1 MNYRNRR
8 IDAFMTGD
16 FAASK
21 TTFDLQAKMSCID
34 DNTVDICFVHNSFSS
49 KNITSSVLLSM
60 CYVFTLHETCSMYD
74 DNDVVVVLFE
84 SIDVHFFK
92 FK

>member
-21 TTFDLQAKMSCID
+21 TTFDLQAEKSCVD
-34 DNTVDICFVHNSFSS
+34 DNTVVDICLVHKKFSS
-49 KNITSSVLLSM
+49 KNITSSVLSSM
-60 CYVFTLHETCSMYD
+60 MRYVFTLHETCSMYD
-74 DNDVVVVLFE
+74 DNNVVFVF
-84 SIDVHFFK
+84 SFSS
-92 FK
+92 

>member
-1 MNYRNRR
+1 
-8 IDAFMTGD
+8 
-16 FAASK
+16 
-21 TTFDLQAKMSCID
+21 MSCID

-74 DNDVVVVLFE
+74 DNDVVVVLSDSVSFE
-84 SIDVHFFK
+84 LIVVQYATSNPIFQYSRRITS
-92 FK
+92 

>member
-34 DNTVDICFVHNSFSS
+34 DNTVVDICFVHKTFSS
-49 KNITSSVLLSM
+49 KSITSSVLSYTM
-60 CYVFTLHETCSMYD
+60 RYVFTLHETCSMYD
-74 DNDVVVVLFE
+74 DNDDLVIVF
-84 SIDVHFFK
+84 
-92 FK
+92 